1 MRILLLMQW
10 FDPEPQIKGLA
21 FAKKL
26 RCLGNDIEVLT
37 GYPNYPGGKLY
48 PGYSIKP
55 FQVEMME
62 GIRVMRVPL
71 FPSHDASAF
80 RRILNYVSFGIASLF
95 AGLLIVSRKDV
106 IYACGPPVTV
116 GVGAALICLI
126 RRIPFVYDIQDLW
139 PDSLGAT
146 GMFNNSFGSK
156 IVGYVCKWVY
166 SRSTH
171 ITVQSL
177 GVKERLIARGVPEEK
192 ISVIFNWCD
201 EASIVTEQ
209 TSINKL
215 NHSNQ
220 NSIPSSTFDVLFAGN
235 MGKAQDMDAVLEA
248 MRLLQIE
255 VPSIRLLLLGGG
267 IEVPRLK
274 KSAKDQNITNV
285 TFIPRVPMAEA
296 AGFLTRADVLL
307 VHLKDD
313 PLFKIT
319 IPAKTQAYLAVG
331 KAIVMAVAGD
341 ASRLVLESKS
351 GVCAQPSNARSI
363 ADAIQQLAV
372 LPPSELQKMGEY
384 GQAFYWA
391 NMSLDIGARKFLAIF
406 NITLEA

>member
-26 RCLGNDIEVLT
+26 RDLGNDVEVLT
-37 GYPNYPGGKLY
+37 GFPNYPGGKIY
-48 PGYSIKP
+48 PGYSIKF

-62 GIRVMRVPL
+62 GIRVMRVLL

-80 RRILNYVSFGIASLF
+80 RRILNYVSFGIASFL
-95 AGLLIVSRKDV
+95 AGLLVVSRKDV

-116 GVGAALICLI
+116 GVGAALISLV

-156 IVGYVCKWVY
+156 IVGNICKWVY
-166 SRSTH
+166 NRATH
-171 ITVQSL
+171 ITVQSP
-177 GVKERLIARGVPEEK
+177 GVRDRLIARGVSAQK
-192 ISVIFNWCD
+192 VTVIFNWCD
-201 EASIVTEQ
+201 EASIVTEL
-209 TSINKL
+209 TSMNKL
-215 NHSNQ
+215 SHCNQ

-248 MRLLQIE
+248 GRLLQIE
-255 VPSIRLLLLGGG
+255 TPSIRFLLLGGG

-274 KSAKDQNITNV
+274 KSAKDKNITNV

-296 AGFLTRADVLL
+296 GTLLVRADVLL
-307 VHLKDD
+307 VHLKDH

-319 IPAKTQAYLAVG
+319 IPAKTQAYLAAG
-331 KAIVMAVAGD
+331 KAIVMAVPGD
-341 ASRLVLESKS
+341 ASRLVLESNA

-363 ADAIQQLAV
+363 ADAIQQLAAM
-372 LPPSELQKMGEY
+372 PPSELQKMGEN
-384 GQAFYWA
+384 GRAFYWE
-391 NMSLDIGARKFLAIF
+391 NMSLDVGARRFLAIF
-406 NITLEA
+406 QHSI